1 MPHIMAVAVA
11 SVGGIAAM
19 KANSRSRLRPGLD
32 EQQRSCRC
40 DAAAGAESYIQWDMQ
55 SCKPPIFA
63 KGPHCTKT
71 GEGVPHLALVIFRG
85 TVALTRK
92 FNFSLLKS

>member
-11 SVGGIAAM
+11 SAGGIAAM
-19 KANSRSRLRPGLD
+19 KANSRSRLRPGVD

-40 DAAAGAESYIQWDMQ
+40 DAAGAESYIQWDMQ
-55 SCKPPIFA
+55 TPNFCKRATLYQNCGGGSPL
-63 KGPHCTKT
+63 GP
-71 GEGVPHLALVIFRG
+71 VIFRG